1 MRGPERQARGAV
13 GARQGG
19 GSERQGSKQQGGER
33 WAQQG
38 GGSEQQG
45 GDAAA
50 HQGGGAEQQDR
61 GALKVGGVNKA
72 AIGAAL
78 GKDKVEAQSNKAA
91 SGGSSKE
98 EGQINKAVYV
108 SSCMRTAHKRH
119 ILAVRT
125 YTKKFGE
132 ALLSWFD
139 EDRVCAA
146 EISDT

>member
-1 MRGPERQARGAV
+1 MAPGKAE
-13 GARQGG
+13 
-19 GSERQGSKQQGGER
+19 
-33 WAQQG
+33 AQSVKAQ
-38 GGSEQQG
+38 S
-45 GDAAA
+45 
-50 HQGGGAEQQDR
+50 
-61 GALKVGGVNKA
+61 NKA
-72 AIGAAL
+72 ASGGRSKEEGQSNKAVTRPRIKEEGQSNKIGGRLRWVASTRRRSG